1 MATKKKTK
9 AKKRKPE
16 IIVTP
21 VGVRGRRSLSNSER
35 DATPVTPQEKVFCR
49 EWIVNGGNG
58 MLAAQAAGYAPTNAH
73 SASTQAG
80 RLLKRGA
87 IQEEIKRLRSISE
100 IPDEDVM
107 QLVREGLRAFK
118 VNYFQH
124 EGFVTDQC
132 ITPDFATRAK
142 YVNMVIKNK
151 SANAPV
157 RADEK
162 RNRTIP

>member
-1 MATKKKTK
+1 MASKKKTK
-9 AKKRKPE
+9 AKKRKPK

-35 DATPVTPQEKVFCR
+35 DATPVTSQEKVFCR

-80 RLLKRGA
+80 RLLNRAA
-87 IQEEIKRLRSISE
+87 IQEEIKRLRSISDTT
-100 IPDEDVM
+100 DEDIM
-107 QLVREGLRAFK
+107 QLMHEGLRSFK
-118 VNYFQH
+118 VNYIQH
-124 EGFVTDQC
+124 EGLVTGQR
-132 ITPDFATRAK
+132 ITPDFATRANYAK
-142 YVNMVIKNK
+142 MAIKIK
-151 SANAPV
+151 SAYAPV